1 MRVSTAT
8 RLRGSCASIASRIE
22 SLIWS
27 AILSGWPSV
36 TDSEVKRRRGTRYSL
51 RSAAERGG
59 RGPGGGWPLSAEV
72 TGEDRRVLDL
82 AAPPV
87 PVGSVDDRPGS
98 PRAPLAQRTPR
109 ARN

>member
-51 RSAAERGG
+51 RSTAERGG
-59 RGPGGGWPLSAEV
+59 RVPGGGWLLSAQV
-72 TGEDRRVLDL
+72 PGANRHALDL
-82 AAPPV
+82 PAAPV
-87 PVGSVDDRPGS
+87 QVGSVHVHPGS
-98 PRAPLAQRTPR
+98 PCALLPQRTR
-109 ARN
+109 